1 VSTSFTGSKE
11 PATKPCAGAGG
22 TELEVEGSGVK
33 THTCNGVKG
42 EPGKNGT
49 FGEEPLPAGKTLTGT
64 YASSGFAEAVYPE
77 PGFGIVSAAVSF
89 PIPVANIQPEHVQYI
104 DPGVA
109 EATGTGSL
117 EKESDEVE
125 NVTTSTGTFTVGATI
140 SGTGIPAQTKIT
152 AVTEVSGKITL
163 TLDKEA
169 TVTGAVTGV
178 ALTAGLPAGCKGI
191 LNEPGAEEGY
201 LCVFAESEFNL
212 NVPASPS
219 LSGSG
224 PASIGFIVQGYSGG
238 KGAMVISGTWVVT
251 GG

>member
-1 VSTSFTGSKE
+1 
-11 PATKPCAGAGG
+11 
-22 TELEVEGSGVK
+22 
-33 THTCNGVKG
+33 
-42 EPGKNGT
+42 
-49 FGEEPLPAGKTLTGT
+49 
-64 YASSGFAEAVYPE
+64 
-77 PGFGIVSAAVSF
+77 
-89 PIPVANIQPEHVQYI
+89 VQYI
-104 DPGVA
+104 DQGVA

-125 NVTTSTGTFTVGATI
+125 NVTTTMGTFTVGATI
-140 SGTGIPAQTKIT
+140 SGTGIPVNTKIT

-163 TLDKEA
+163 TLSSQA

-178 ALTAGLPAGCKGI
+178 ALTAGLPAGCKGS